1 MEHPVIIAKQ
11 SDFERVKS
19 LYGKDAFITTLTDRL
34 FRHADRLLGVPPAG
48 YRTTDG
54 LRLDGEEI
62 QCIIDHLACAYRLS
76 GKQRYAQRAIA
87 EMDSVCTFPDWQNEH
102 FLSTAA
108 VAAGMAIGYDWVYEV
123 LTEKQR
129 TAYADA
135 IERFALEPALEAY
148 RGIAAY
154 RSGQWFG
161 QIGWTHSR
169 TNWNGVCNGGMIL
182 AAAAILDSDRKRAQE
197 VLAYAVESLR
207 LLPPVFEPDG
217 GFEEGVS
224 YWLYLNLYLTKALAT
239 LENISGKEDD
249 IFVTEAFRRSMD
261 YAEAMNHGRFNFNF
275 HDVGV
280 EKNID
285 ISPIMYYAKKF
296 GRTDLGRK
304 RVQDFKEEI
313 LPIADGLCTTDLL
326 WYIPSF
332 AEKPQARQAEDVYF
346 RGIETAVL
354 RDGGWAV
361 ALHGGSNTATHGH
374 IDSGSVIIDAL
385 GLRWLCDLGKE
396 PLTYVPNGE
405 SYDRWDLYRM
415 RAEGHNTLVVD
426 PDSGAGQEEASVCR
440 IVSFQASGMESE
452 AAMELTPAY
461 PQAERI
467 TRTVRL
473 DKQKQEVIITDELRL
488 KKPSRVYSFFHTRA
502 EAELTE
508 SGALLTQN
516 GKHLSVSCNHPM
528 EIMDAVPLASS
539 PQVRGQAKNTG
550 VVKLA
555 VILEHVQNAQIILRF
570 SEKKTGSSVL
580 K

>member
-11 SDFERVKS
+11 SGFERAKS

-34 FRHADRLLGVPPAG
+34 FRHADQLLGVPPAG

-54 LRLDGEEI
+54 LRLDGEGI
-62 QCIIDHLACAYRLS
+62 QCTIDHLACAYRLS
-76 GKQRYAQRAIA
+76 GKVRYAQRAIA

-108 VAAGMAIGYDWVYEV
+108 VAAGMAIGYDWLYEV

-135 IERFALEPALEAY
+135 IEHFALGPALEAY
-148 RGIAAY
+148 RGTAAY

-182 AAAAILDSDRKRAQE
+182 AAVAVLDSGRESARE
-197 VLAYAVESLR
+197 VLAYAAESLR

-224 YWLYLNLYLTKALAT
+224 YWLYLNLYLSKALAT
-239 LENISGKEDD
+239 LENLSGKKDD
-249 IFVTEAFRRSMD
+249 IFVSEAFRRSMD
-261 YAEAMNHGRFNFNF
+261 YAEAMNHGTFNFNF

-304 RVQDFKEEI
+304 RVQDFKEGI
-313 LPIADGLCTTDLL
+313 LPVADGLCTTDLL
-326 WYIPSF
+326 WYDPAF
-332 AEKPQARQAEDVYF
+332 AEKPQVRQAEDVYF
-346 RGIETAVL
+346 RKIETAVL

-361 ALHGGSNTATHGH
+361 AFHGGSNAATHGH
-374 IDSGSVIIDAL
+374 IDSGSIILDAL

-405 SYDRWDLYRM
+405 SYGRWDLYRM

-426 PDSGAGQEEASVCR
+426 PDSGAGQTETSVCR
-440 IVSFQASGMESE
+440 VISFQASDMESE
-452 AAMELTPAY
+452 AVMDLTPAY
-461 PQAERI
+461 LQAEKM

-473 DKQKQEVIITDELRL
+473 DKQKRIITVTDELRL
-488 KKPSRVYSFFHTRA
+488 KKPCRVYSFFHTRA
-502 EAELTE
+502 SAELMDT
-508 SGALLTQN
+508 GALLTQN
-516 GKHLSVSCNHPM
+516 DNVSP
-528 EIMDAVPLASS
+528 
-539 PQVRGQAKNTG
+539 
-550 VVKLA
+550 
-555 VILEHVQNAQIILRF
+555 
-570 SEKKTGSSVL
+570 
-580 K
+580 